1 MKINDI
7 LRGNKLANSENL
19 QIYLNNI
26 LENKTYLEE
35 GLLDKIVNVGVL
47 TILSLSAYAGLSLKD
62 ILTKPE
68 IPIEKKVDLAKSQGV
83 NIQTLRTE
91 PEVLPSKE
99 IQTLTQ
105 PINIK
110 LPKVKTIFGS
120 KLEEYLLHVAED
132 NNIKGIELASFM
144 AQCAHETNNYRNLVE
159 IGDNNRW
166 QAYELKKNLGNK
178 YKGDGYKYRGRGYI
192 QLTGRYNYML
202 AGKELGIPLEQQP
215 DLAADPVIAANIAI
229 WFWKKRVQPNITDYR
244 DVASVTKPINPNL
257 RGLESRK
264 NKFQQY
270 IDNI

>member
-1 MKINDI
+1 
-7 LRGNKLANSENL
+7 
-19 QIYLNNI
+19 
-26 LENKTYLEE
+26 
-35 GLLDKIVNVGVL
+35 
-47 TILSLSAYAGLSLKD
+47 
-62 ILTKPE
+62 
-68 IPIEKKVDLAKSQGV
+68 
-83 NIQTLRTE
+83 
-91 PEVLPSKE
+91 
-99 IQTLTQ
+99 
-105 PINIK
+105 
-110 LPKVKTIFGS
+110 
-120 KLEEYLLHVAED
+120 
-132 NNIKGIELASFM
+132 M